1 MQRIGRIYYHSYMN
15 KVQRYLLL
23 ILLLLGATG
32 TAWSQ
37 TCTTIGQ
44 TPATAF
50 PVCGVDTFSQSTV
63 PLCGGTPI
71 PGPCAS
77 SGITDINPFWY
88 KFTCF
93 TPGTLG
99 FIVDPIDRNDDY
111 DWQLFDITGK
121 NPNDVFTD
129 ASLFVACNWS
139 GLTGITGASSVGTDL
154 INCGGTSYPLFSKMP
169 TLIKDHE
176 YLLLL
181 SNFSSSQKGYKLAF
195 VGGTASITDP
205 EIPAY
210 AGIMASCDGTK
221 VGVKLNKKMKCN
233 SLASDGSDFTL
244 NIPGYNF
251 TNAVGVGCNIS
262 FDMDSVV
269 LTTNTAL
276 MPGNYNIIAQ
286 KGTDGNTL
294 LDNCKLPF
302 AEGYYTNF
310 IMYPS
315 APTPMDSM
323 VPIKCEP
330 KQIELV
336 FKQNIRCSSVAA
348 DGSDFLITGPSAV
361 TISGATASCGA
372 GTFSTRIVVSLANAI
387 QKGGQYTIQLKTGSD
402 GNTLLNE
409 CNYLSP
415 AGSINFTATDTVGPD
430 YNFQIGFGCTEDTVQ
445 LTHPGG
451 NGISSWNWFSDGVFF
466 SNQQNPTITYKQFG
480 PKSIKLRVTN
490 DVCTDSSTQIVDLNN
505 ALNAAFTVPTLL
517 CPEDQ
522 ITIVNQ
528 SSGNIRRWDWQL
540 GDGRTSN
547 LKDPPVYTLAAPTNA
562 RERNYTIRLI
572 ATNDHNCLD
581 TAIQVVKMVNTCRI
595 AIPNAFTPN
604 ADGKNDFL
612 YPLNAFKADNLIFR
626 VYNRYGQV
634 VFETK
639 DWTKKWD
646 GSMSGKAQP
655 AGTYVWILQYI
666 DRDSG
671 TAVLKKGTTVL
682 IR

>member
-1 MQRIGRIYYHSYMN
+1 MQRYA
-15 KVQRYLLL
+15 L
-23 ILLLLGATG
+23 IVLIILGT
-32 TAWSQ
+32 TVSAWAQ

-71 PGPCAS
+71 PGPCSS
-77 SGITDINPFWY
+77 SGVTDINPFWY

-99 FIVDPIDRNDDY
+99 FIIDPIDKNDDY
-111 DWQLFDITGK
+111 DWQLFDITGED
-121 NPNDVFTD
+121 PNAVFTD
-129 ASLFVACNWS
+129 PYLFVACNWS
-139 GLTGITGASSVGTDL
+139 GLTGITGASSAGTNQ

-169 TLIKDHE
+169 TLLQGHE

-205 EIPAY
+205 QIPAY
-210 AGIMASCDGTK
+210 AGILASCDGTK

-233 SLASDGSDFTL
+233 SLATDGSDFKL
-244 NIPGYNF
+244 NIPGFSF
-251 TNAVGVGCNIS
+251 TNAVGVGCNIG
-262 FDMDSVV
+262 FDMDSIV
-269 LTTNTAL
+269 LTTNTPL
-276 MPGNYNIIAQ
+276 IPGNYTIITQ

-294 LDNCKLPF
+294 LDNCRNPF
-302 AEGYYTNF
+302 ADGTQTPF

-315 APTPMDSM
+315 LPTPMDSM

-330 KQIELV
+330 NKIELV
-336 FKQNIRCSSVAA
+336 FKQNILCSSVAA
-348 DGSDFLITGPSAV
+348 DGSDFQISGPSTV
-361 TISGATASCGA
+361 NIIGATASCGT
-372 GTFSTRIVVSLANAI
+372 GNYSTRIIVNLANPI
-387 QKGGQYTIQLKTGSD
+387 QKGGQYSIQLKIGSD

-415 AGSINFTATDTVGPD
+415 TGAINFTATDTVGPD
-430 YNFQIGFGCTEDTVQ
+430 FNYAINFGCIEDTIK
-445 LTHPGG
+445 LSHPGG
-451 NGISSWNWFSDGVFF
+451 NNITSWNWYSDGLLF
-466 SNQQNPTITYKQFG
+466 SNQQNPSVTYKQFG

-490 DVCTDSSTQIVDLNN
+490 NVCTDSSTQIVDLNN
-505 ALNAAFTVPTLL
+505 TLDAIFTGPTLL

-522 ITIVNQ
+522 ITLVNQ
-528 SSGNIRRWDWQL
+528 SIGNVVRWDWQL

-547 LKDPPVYTLAAPTNA
+547 IKNPPTFTLSAPTNA
-562 RERNYTIRLI
+562 REKFYTIRLI
-572 ATNDHNCLD
+572 ATNDHDCQD
-581 TAIQVVKMVNTCRI
+581 TAIQVVKVVNTCRI

-634 VFETK
+634 VFETR

-646 GSMSGKAQP
+646 GTMSGKAQP
-655 AGTYVWILQYI
+655 SGTYVWILQYV

-671 TAVLKKGTTVL
+671 TPVLKKGTTVL